1 MGQLAKTRE
10 FNLDNLSLLWQEFET
25 RKKRLDEDTKWI
37 EEFKAQIDK
46 LSGGAEVY
54 TYRGAEVASY
64 RQNGNLSLAKLTK
77 EQPDLVSRYTEV
89 VAEQKFN
96 KERFQMEQP
105 EVYEKY
111 RAKVWRMNKG
121 VALDLH
127 E

>member
-1 MGQLAKTRE
+1 MSQLAKSQD

-37 EEFKAQIDK
+37 DEFKTQIDR

-64 RQNGNLSLAKLTK
+64 RQNGNLSLSKLTK
-77 EQPDLVSRYTEV
+77 EQPELVSRYTEI

-96 KERFQMEQP
+96 KDRFEQENP
-105 EVYEKY
+105 ELYQQY

-121 VALDLH
+121 VALGMT